1 MNHLSINGI
10 ISAVIIMRFIMLGV
24 SYEDTP
30 MNELN
35 KIFLSDTNMMEI
47 YLKLQDIQI
56 EQSVILSTCNR
67 KEIYYMDED
76 NHIEEVKDILQHYMK
91 DIPLIIRTDQ
101 DAYQYLFAVTSGLHS
116 MVLGEDQILGQV
128 VEAMEFSKRC
138 GCLKKEMAKVFRDAI
153 TCAKEI
159 KREIHISEHPLSL
172 SYIAIKELRQHI
184 SLKDKK
190 ALIIGSGKMAT
201 LALTYLI
208 DENMNSITICNRSE
222 ANAQKLKQQ
231 YPSIHIKD
239 YHQRYEVLSECDIL
253 ISATS
258 SPHLVIEEDKV
269 SASHDIYM
277 VDLALPR
284 DIDENLKNNNHIF
297 LMDMVYLQNISH
309 ENEEKR
315 KQCIDDSQTIINKY
329 LQQLYHWFETE
340 KVDESLMLLQQYY
353 QQVIDDTDAILEK
366 KLNLDDHE
374 KYVLKKT
381 LHLMHMRLLKQPI
394 QVLKHLDEDK
404 QNIYNQVIDEL
415 FGRED
420 TNEI

>member
-1 MNHLSINGI
+1 MD
-10 ISAVIIMRFIMLGV
+10 FIMMGV
-24 SYEDTP
+24 SYAETS
-30 MNELN
+30 MNDLD

-47 YLKLQDIQI
+47 YLQLQDININQA
-56 EQSVILSTCNR
+56 VILSTCNR
-67 KEIYYMDED
+67 KEIYYMGED
-76 NHIEEVKDILQHYMK
+76 DSIDQVLDILKHYMH
-91 DIPLIIRTDQ
+91 DISLYIRKNN
-101 DAYQYLFAVTSGLHS
+101 DAYQYLFEVTSGLHS

-128 VEAMEFSKRC
+128 VDAMDFSKRC
-138 GCLKKEMAKVFRDAI
+138 GCLKKEMAKVFREAI

-159 KREIHISEHPLSL
+159 KRDIHISEHPLSL
-172 SYIAIKELRQHI
+172 SYIAIKELHQHL
-184 SLKDKK
+184 SLKDKN

-208 DENMNSITICNRSE
+208 EEDLNSITICNRSVDH
-222 ANAQKLKQQ
+222 AQKLKHQ
-231 YPSIHIKD
+231 YPSITIKD
-239 YHQRYEVLSECDIL
+239 YYQRYDVLTNCDIL

-269 SASHDIYM
+269 NMNHDIYM
-277 VDLALPR
+277 IDLALPR
-284 DIDENLKNNNHIF
+284 DIDDALKNDEHIF
-297 LMDMVYLQNISH
+297 LMDMNYLQKISL

-315 KQCIDDSQTIINKY
+315 KQCIDDSKIIIDSY
-329 LQQLYHWFETE
+329 LKQLYHWFENE

-366 KLNLDDHE
+366 KLNLDEHE

-404 QNIYNQVIDEL
+404 QNMYNQVIDEL
-415 FGRED
+415 FQIKGD
-420 TNEI
+420 I